1 MAEITASL
9 VKALREKS
17 GVGMMDCKK
26 ALQETAG
33 DMEAAIDWL
42 RAKGLSKAAKKADR
56 IAAEG
61 VVAVSVRIDGA
72 GMTAAAIELNAE
84 TDFVARNEGFQTAA
98 RKIAQAALDVDGD
111 VAALRAAPFEGATV
125 ADSVTHLIATIGENM
140 LLRRTARFS
149 VAQGAIG
156 AYVHGAVPGAADLGR
171 IGVLVA
177 VEGAGDQGVLRE
189 LGRNIALHA
198 AATSPLSLS
207 VDDLDPAAV
216 ERERA
221 IFTEQSIASGKP
233 PSVAEKMVE
242 GRIRKFYEEAVLL
255 KQAYVRDPAITIEG
269 LVAQT
274 AKQLGSPVK
283 VVGFARLALGEGVEK
298 EAGDFAAEV
307 ASMAGT
313 NQGPAPADG
322 TDPKV
327 ESASRLLDLE
337 QD

>member
-1 MAEITASL
+1 MAEVTATL

-26 ALQETAG
+26 ALQETGG
-33 DMEAAIDWL
+33 DMEAAVDWL

-56 IAAEG
+56 VAAEG
-61 VVAVSVRIDGA
+61 IVAVATRVDGA
-72 GMTAAAIELNAE
+72 GMAAAVIELNAE
-84 TDFVARNEGFQTAA
+84 TDFVARNETFQAAA
-98 RKIAQAALDVDGD
+98 RNIANAALDVDGD
-111 VAALRAAPFEGATV
+111 VEALRAAPFEGATV
-125 ADSVTHLIATIGENM
+125 ADSVTSLVATIGENM
-140 LLRRTARFS
+140 VLRRSVRFS
-149 VAQGAIG
+149 VSPGAVG
-156 AYVHGAVPGAADLGR
+156 AYVHGALAGAPDLGR

-177 VEGAGDQGVLRE
+177 VEGEGDQATLRE
-189 LGRNIALHA
+189 LARNIALHA
-198 AATSPLSLS
+198 AATAPLSLS

-274 AKQLGSPVK
+274 AKELGSPVR
-283 VVGFARLALGEGVEK
+283 VVGFARIALGEGVEK
-298 EAGDFAAEV
+298 EASDFAADV
-307 ASMAGT
+307 AAMTGA
-313 NQGPAPADG
+313 N
-322 TDPKV
+322 
-327 ESASRLLDLE
+327 
-337 QD
+337 